1 MFRWWVCCLI
11 ALFIFPLSVRADSDW
26 LTQELVF
33 ADFESGTYQGWKL
46 EGNCWGKG
54 PVDASFLPGYI
65 AGWKGRR
72 YLCTSQ
78 PNGLATGKATSTSF
92 FIPRRYLSFYIG
104 GGNHPTTCYMQLVV
118 NGKAVRT
125 ATGNNKSV
133 LEPKRWNVQ
142 DLIGQEAHIEIVDDD
157 RRSNGY
163 LLVDHIA
170 FTDGDD
176 SPLSD
181 RKMAADVREW
191 LSSLNQSSP
200 ATPNN
205 AQTRVWKMLVLFY
218 PKTDT
223 DYYTLKKEK
232 KRFSGTLTPY
242 QINLAL
248 NGLRKL
254 PGILNAVSNGYCRL
268 DLDVKVV
275 DRAVTFSNNSNYIA
289 TGKNRLTHQTPVEPD
304 TKPEV
309 LLYNTPP
316 IYDAQCILYN
326 PGPVPQDLAG
336 YGGGGP
342 RGIDET
348 ITYGSDR
355 DWDPRSA
362 ISRQLSVFVHEMSHG
377 FDGFFGSKGYQF
389 EPLHHLTIPRYADLG
404 LRDTNLFV
412 ALHRG
417 LLVHNGDAR
426 YGYSPAAWLSGTP
439 RSPVALPPCQLL
451 SPLPESVLP
460 SSDVEVSWSP
470 SPAPDGY
477 EAHFCRADNPGVSL
491 LTIPSRRTRLR
502 LTAGQLPSGNYIWYV
517 QACRKKERSLV
528 ADQFSLKIAEPATM
542 GPIVVG
548 QPRLS
553 AFEVAGN
560 GQMARVRASVTSPA
574 GVTGVEVEYTHAD
587 GHRQRLLLKRRS
599 FYQGDTVW
607 IGAIWLP
614 ENRGDARYVSF
625 VRIVATDHAGRE
637 GVSEPNYI
645 AVAPAA
651 KAAPASGAE
660 RTTANSPS
668 RVMTPIPLRSP
679 DATGITTLMAFPAM
693 SLGSDTDGKIWAEIT
708 GEDGNTDYAP
718 LLLKD
723 GEADDWRGPSR
734 RVKRGRLPFFGFEWI
749 EMERRLRGAGR
760 RRQYLS
766 LRSSDSIYALAFRK
780 IIFKPLSPEAR
791 SKGSHLFSC
800 SQANRVHQG
809 YPEMLSFK

>member
-1 MFRWWVCCLI
+1 MFRRLVCCLI
-11 ALFIFPLSVRADSDW
+11 ALFIFPLSVRADKDW
-26 LTQELVF
+26 LTREMVF
-33 ADFESGTYQGWKL
+33 ADFESGTYAGWKL

-65 AGWKGRR
+65 AGWKGQR

-78 PNGLATGKATSTSF
+78 PNGLATGKAISASF
-92 FIPRRYLSFYIG
+92 FIPRRYLTFYIG

-125 ATGNNKSV
+125 ATGNNKSI

-163 LLVDHIA
+163 LLVDQIA

-205 AQTRVWKMLVLFY
+205 AQTRIWKMLVLFY

-232 KRFSGTLTPY
+232 RHFSGSLTPE
-242 QINLAL
+242 QISLAL

-268 DLDVKVV
+268 DLDVKVI
-275 DRAVTFSNNSNYIA
+275 DRAVTFRDNSAWVVKGRRI
-289 TGKNRLTHQTPVEPD
+289 THQVPD
-304 TKPEV
+304 PEDTLPEV
-309 LLYNTPP
+309 SLYNTPP
-316 IYDAQCILYN
+316 KYDAQCLLYY
-326 PGPVPQDLAG
+326 PGPIPQDLAG
-336 YGGGGP
+336 FGGGGP
-342 RGIDET
+342 RGLDET
-348 ITYGSDR
+348 ISYGSDR
-355 DWDPRSA
+355 DWDPRNGFSG
-362 ISRQLSVFVHEMSHG
+362 RLSVFVHEMSHG

-389 EPLHHLTIPRYADLG
+389 EPLHHLTIPRYGDLG

-460 SSDVEVSWSP
+460 SSDVEFSWSP
-470 SPAPDGY
+470 TPAPGGY
-477 EAHFCRADNPGVSL
+477 EVHFCRADTPGVSL
-491 LTIPSRRTRLR
+491 LTIPSRRNRLR
-502 LTAGQLPSGNYIWYV
+502 LTAGQLPPGSYIWYA
-517 QACRKKERSLV
+517 QACKGKERSLV
-528 ADQFSLKIAEPATM
+528 ADQFSLKIAEPATI
-542 GPIVVG
+542 GLFVVG

-553 AFEVAGN
+553 AYEVAGN

-587 GHRQRLLLKRRS
+587 GHKQRLLLKRRS

-614 ENRGDARYVSF
+614 ENRADARYVSS
-625 VRIVATDHAGRE
+625 VRVVATDHAGRE
-637 GVSEPNYI
+637 AVSEPNYI

-651 KAAPASGAE
+651 KAATASEAE
-660 RTTANSPS
+660 RATANTPA
-668 RVMTPIPLRSP
+668 RVMVPIPPRSP
-679 DATGITTLMAFPAM
+679 DATGIATLMAFPAM
-693 SLGSDTDGKIWAEIT
+693 SLGPDTDGRIWAEIT

-734 RVKRGRLPFFGFEWI
+734 ASREANYRFTA
-749 EMERRLRGAGR
+749 LRGSKWRVVYAGR
-760 RRQYLS
+760 DAAGNVYRSEPQTISTPLLS
-766 LRSSDSIYALAFRK
+766 A
-780 IIFKPLSPEAR
+780 
-791 SKGSHLFSC
+791 
-800 SQANRVHQG
+800 QG
-809 YPEMLSFK
+809 K